1 VYAPGT
7 RATPIW
13 RTGRDNSDAAGPPP
27 EGRRLDGKQ
36 LDRMVELTRETEER
50 GLEPIEVA
58 TVIEKAI
65 RKRYPRA
72 RYIIGRDA
80 KMMARMQSLAGDK
93 NFDKIMRR
101 AAKLPNHA
109 PPAK

>member
-1 VYAPGT
+1 
-7 RATPIW
+7 
-13 RTGRDNSDAAGPPP
+13 
-27 EGRRLDGKQ
+27 
-36 LDRMVELTRETEER
+36 MVELTRETEDR
-50 GLEPIEVA
+50 GLEPIAVA
-58 TVIEKAI
+58 EVIEKSI
-65 RKRYPRA
+65 RKRNPRA
-72 RYIIGRDA
+72 RYIVGRDA